1 MPFQR
6 QQAECGCE
14 TPENKTKME
23 LSIAEGKSRY
33 MQSFLE
39 LLEYENKSPEDPRVL
54 DNFLHVLINIRN
66 RHNDVVPTMAQGMI
80 EYKEK
85 FGFDPFVSSNI
96 QYFLDHFYT
105 NRISFC
111 MLINQHSF
119 HQGAAFQQPLLRTAC
134 ALCFPGAAEVAVWSE
149 DIYSCYFTCVFS
161 LELY

>member
-66 RHNDVVPTMAQGMI
+66 RHNDVVPTMAQALL
-80 EYKEK
+80 
-85 FGFDPFVSSNI
+85 FGGDTNPAHPKHIGSIDPTCNVA
-96 QYFLDHFYT
+96 DVVKG
-105 NRISFC
+105 
-111 MLINQHSF
+111 F

>member
-1 MPFQR
+1 
-6 QQAECGCE
+6 
-14 TPENKTKME
+14 
-23 LSIAEGKSRY
+23 

-111 MLINQHSF
+111 MLINQHTLLFGGDTNPAHPKHIGSIDPTCNVADVVKGF